1 MKIPSWF
8 FLFFFLFSLSYSGE
22 LEEILYYA
30 LENSP
35 KIKEYEKLKKS
46 LEYREKY
53 ALSLPNPI
61 FFVGLSNLPINRPYP
76 NAKEPMS
83 SFTIGFSQMYV
94 LPIKR
99 ELESKVFY
107 NERKT
112 LEENE
117 EILKKELVRDIKIK
131 YLEWVYTFK
140 KEKVLLDIKSEIERL
155 EHMAKVNYTYGKAT
169 LSDIL
174 SLKGEVL
181 KISKEIESLKELRGK
196 LKEEIDYLVG
206 KSFELKGEDVKLPHA
221 DFNIDLDNTVYLK
234 RLKAE
239 LSTLRAELQRK
250 KVEHLPDFE
259 VMVEYMARPS
269 MSHMFSL
276 KIGFTV
282 PIRRDERENL
292 AVLEKL
298 SQIDA
303 KKEEL
308 KDTILKLRKLLNT
321 LRLEYES
328 KEELLRITDE
338 LLKEKNNEL
347 KALEIAYQYNK
358 ADFRDILRLHKDMWE
373 LKVNRL
379 ELELELN
386 KLLFELEVFR

>member
-1 MKIPSWF
+1 ML
-8 FLFFFLFSLSYSGE
+8 LFTLFFLFSFSYGGE
-22 LEEILYYA
+22 LEEILSYA

-53 ALSLPNPI
+53 ALSLPNPT
-61 FFVGLSNLPINRPYP
+61 FFVGLSNLPINKPYP

-117 EILKKELVRDIKIK
+117 DILKKELARDIKLK

-140 KEKVLLDIKSEIERL
+140 KEKILLNIKSEIERL
-155 EHMAKVNYTYGKAT
+155 EHMAKVNYTYGKTT
-169 LSDIL
+169 LSDLL

-181 KISKEIESLKELRGK
+181 KISKDIESLKELRGK

-206 KSFELKGEDVKLPHA
+206 KSFELKGEDIKLPHA
-221 DFNIDLDNTVYLK
+221 DFNIDLDNTVYLRK
-234 RLKAE
+234 LKTE
-239 LSTLRAELQRK
+239 LSTLDAELQRK

-282 PIRRDERENL
+282 PMRRDERENL

-303 KKEEL
+303 KREEL

-328 KEELLRITDE
+328 KKELLRITEE

-358 ADFRDILRLHKDMWE
+358 ANFRDILRLHKEMWE
-373 LKVNRL
+373 LEVSRL
-379 ELELELN
+379 ELELELR
-386 KLLFELEVFR
+386 KLLFQLEVFR

>member
-1 MKIPSWF
+1 M
-8 FLFFFLFSLSYSGE
+8 LLLTLFFLFSFSYGGE
-22 LEEILYYA
+22 LEEILSYA

-46 LEYREKY
+46 LEYRENY

-61 FFVGLSNLPINRPYP
+61 FFVGLSNLPINKPYP

-99 ELESKVFY
+99 ELESKAFY

-117 EILKKELVRDIKIK
+117 EILKKELARDIKLK

-140 KEKVLLDIKSEIERL
+140 KEKILLNVKSEIEKL
-155 EHMAKVNYTYGKAT
+155 EHIAKVNYTYGNAT
-169 LSDIL
+169 LSDLL

-181 KISKEIESLKELRGK
+181 KISKDIESLKELRGK

-206 KSFELKGEDVKLPHA
+206 KGFELKGEDVKLPHA
-221 DFNIDLDNTVYLK
+221 DFNTDPDNTVYLRK
-234 RLKAE
+234 LKTE
-239 LSTLRAELQRK
+239 LSTLDAELQRK

-303 KKEEL
+303 KREEL

-328 KEELLRITDE
+328 KKELLRITEE
-338 LLKEKNNEL
+338 LLKEKSNEL

-358 ADFRDILRLHKDMWE
+358 ASFKDILRLHKEMWE
-373 LKVNRL
+373 LKVSGL

-386 KLLFELEVFR
+386 KLLFHLEVFR